1 MYRELLSL
9 ESKFSNI
16 RLARQRFS
24 TIWGGASLLKMLMA
38 AIKDLLQL
46 QWDWDYIINLSE
58 SDFPVKTVDKLVRF
72 LTANSGKN
80 FVKSHGRETQ
90 RFVQKQGLDKTFV
103 ECDNHMWRI
112 GERDLPENIQIDGG
126 SDWLA
131 LSREFVK
138 YVVEENDEL
147 VQGLLNIF
155 GQTLLP
161 AESFFHTVLRNSRFC
176 HTYID
181 NNLHITNWRRKLGCK
196 CQYKHVVDW
205 CGCSPND
212 FKPEDWSRLEGTE
225 QKAIFFARKF
235 EPVINHAVIIQLEEW
250 VYGAYPENFLHLYS
264 YWQNVYQHFDD
275 ASTDRDGVLS
285 ISNAIVRITSKKL
298 KHVYRPGTVLEVTNY
313 FERDTYRGFLIRH
326 EATLSTSGDII
337 ELEIWAK
344 PNQTGQVSKTL
355 PLGKRITLL
364 EVSTEFDQKE
374 QVSRNFAKTLGVDS
388 EPHLMM
394 KFHGVRNDHG
404 VSYNFTILW
413 YEPNGNLADIS
424 EIFVEDGSSTSIN
437 YAKPLLKVPLT
448 PGTWL
453 VKVLHKRALIGLC
466 KFFVTPQLSNL
477 NELDS
482 TIQDLSKLLGTIQQY
497 FLIKDICIVRNGR
510 HKVSTSNRSKVR
522 GSGSGSFNTR
532 PMFLGTPGRLNKATS
547 AAKFGS
553 NLDFLT
559 ECRKTS
565 WSSFASDPKS
575 DIALLL
581 TNT

>member
-1 MYRELLSL
+1 MFRELLSL

-16 RLARQRFS
+16 RLARQRYA
-24 TIWGGASLLKMLMA
+24 TIWGGASLLQMLMA

-72 LTANSGKN
+72 LTANAGKN

-90 RFVQKQGLDKTFV
+90 RFIQKQGLDKTFV
-103 ECDNHMWRI
+103 ECDTHMWRI
-112 GERDLPENIQIDGG
+112 GERELPENIQIDGG

-131 LSREFVK
+131 LSRDFVK

-147 VQGLLNIF
+147 VQGLLKIF

-161 AESFFHTVLRNSRFC
+161 AESFFHTVLRNSVFC

-212 FKPEDWSRLEGTE
+212 FKSEDWSRLEGTE

-250 VYGAYPENFLHLYS
+250 VYGAYPENFVHLYS
-264 YWQNVYQHFDD
+264 YWQNLYHHFDD
-275 ASTDRDGVLS
+275 SGSDRDGILS
-285 ISNAIVRITSKKL
+285 ISNALVRVTAKQMKS
-298 KHVYRPGTVLEVTNY
+298 VYKPGAVLEVTNY
-313 FERDTYRGFLIRH
+313 FERDTYRGFLVRH
-326 EATLSTSGDII
+326 EATLGSSGDIV
-337 ELEIWAK
+337 ELELWAK
-344 PNQTGQVSKTL
+344 PNQTGQVSKTST
-355 PLGKRITLL
+355 LGKRITLL
-364 EVSTEFDQKE
+364 EVSTDFDQKE
-374 QVSRNFAKTLGVDS
+374 QVSRNFPKTLGIES
-388 EPHLMM
+388 EPHLLM
-394 KFHGVRNDHG
+394 KFQGSRNDHG
-404 VSYNFTILW
+404 ISYNFTILW
-413 YEPNGNLADIS
+413 YEPNGELADIG
-424 EIFVEDGSSTSIN
+424 EIFIDDGQITSIN
-437 YAKPLLKVPLT
+437 YARPILKTPLT
-448 PGTWL
+448 PGVWL
-453 VKVLHKRALIGLC
+453 VKVLHKRTMIGLC
-466 KFFVTPQLSNL
+466 KFFVVPHLLTST
-477 NELDS
+477 LDVES
-482 TIQDLSKLLGTIQQY
+482 PSSKLLGIIQQY
-497 FLIKDICIVRNGR
+497 FYLKDICIIR
-510 HKVSTSNRSKVR
+510 HKQESTSNRLSKVR

-532 PMFLGTPGRLNKATS
+532 PMFLNGAGSQGRYNKATS

-553 NLDFLT
+553 NLDFII

-565 WSSFASDPKS
+565 WSSLASDPKS
-575 DIALLL
+575 DITLLL